1 MRSLLRLR
9 RRSAG
14 EGPWFRGRPLAA
26 ILVAV
31 GLFAAVFALRLLT
44 NNPADVVSTLYTLP
58 IALLAVTFG
67 LRGGLL
73 SGVVGV
79 VLVIVWAVLRDID
92 ISPLGWA
99 ARCLPLLLLGALLG
113 QASDRIV
120 DSENERLALQ
130 RAAERHRDAVEINDT
145 IVQGMSAA
153 KWSLEA
159 GNIDRGIETL
169 SDTLRLAHELVS
181 DLLRQ
186 ADMGPSANGTGRAAG
201 KASDSLPR

>member
-1 MRSLLRLR
+1 MRSLLQFR

-26 ILVAV
+26 ILVSV

-44 NNPADVVSTLYTLP
+44 VNPADVVTTLYTLP

-67 LRGGLL
+67 VRGGLV

-79 VLVIVWAVLRDID
+79 VLVVGWVVLRDID

-99 ARCLPLLLLGALLG
+99 ANCLPLLLLGALLG
-113 QASDRIV
+113 QASDRVV
-120 DSENERLALQ
+120 DSERERVALE
-130 RAAERHRDAVEINDT
+130 RAAERHRDAIEINDT

-159 GNIDRGIETL
+159 GNIDRGLETL

-181 DLLRQ
+181 DLLRI
-186 ADMGPSANGTGRAAG
+186 ADMGPSADGSARAAG

>member
-1 MRSLLRLR
+1 MRSLLRVR
-9 RRSAG
+9 RRSVG

-31 GLFAAVFALRLLT
+31 VLFAGVFVLRLFT
-44 NNPADVVSTLYTLP
+44 DDPADVVTTLYTLP

-73 SGVVGV
+73 SGIAGV
-79 VLVIVWAVLRDID
+79 VLVVVWAVLRDVD

-99 ARCLPLLLLGALLG
+99 AVCLPLLLLGALLG
-113 QASDRIV
+113 QASDQIV
-120 DSENERLALQ
+120 DSERERVALE
-130 RAAERHRDAVEINDT
+130 RAAERQRDAVEINDT

-159 GNIDRGIETL
+159 GNIDRGLETL

-181 DLLRQ
+181 DLLRS
-186 ADMGPSANGTGRAAG
+186 ADMGPSANGSTRAG
-201 KASDSLPR
+201 KASDTLPG